1 MENNTFAFT
10 DPKSSGSSVQ
20 GSDASIKTIDY
31 SAWDY
36 QGQKFLLSQIAERNY
51 GEKYNNFVESDFG
64 IVLME
69 FMAGLGDQL
78 SYKLDMYLNEIF
90 LSSCMLPKSV
100 YRHAKNYGYEITPR
114 TSAVMDFSIALQ
126 STYGGDIF
134 IPAGHEITTNG
145 VDGSVIYICLYSKDS
160 EGNINYNDD
169 IVIPKDALSITNV
182 VGIEGKRQVK
192 TFNGLDKQ
200 GQRLVLPVN
209 NFVDS
214 QLSVKVDGAE
224 WKRTES
230 LYLHGTEP
238 VYQVSVDEKTNRY
251 YVTCGDG
258 INGLTFPA
266 GSLVDVSFKIGGGT
280 VGNISAGSTMI
291 NKTISANNGTGD
303 SIIVTI
309 TNTSAGHGGAEQ
321 ESVEQIKRNLPA
333 WIKRQERVITLD
345 DYTLAALKFYRSDVG
360 RVARARAYLRHA
372 GGAANIIDVYMLEFG
387 GGTSLVSPSES
398 LSKAFIESIEPYK
411 DCTHSVCV
419 KSGKVMNLDFS
430 ITITA
435 PQSLSSSKSV
445 IESDLRQAMDGYF
458 KLDNWNFG
466 VPVDS
471 ILIERYLS
479 TVPSLRDCTISVLMN
494 CDVDKSV
501 IYRSYDTKHFE
512 IVRIGTVAVSSKFVQ
527 TAGVGKVA
535 W

>member
-1 MENNTFAFT
+1 VENNTFAFT

-182 VGIEGKRQVK
+182 V
-192 TFNGLDKQ
+192 
-200 GQRLVLPVN
+200 
-209 NFVDS
+209 
-214 QLSVKVDGAE
+214 
-224 WKRTES
+224 
-230 LYLHGTEP
+230 
-238 VYQVSVDEKTNRY
+238 
-251 YVTCGDG
+251 
-258 INGLTFPA
+258 
-266 GSLVDVSFKIGGGT
+266 
-280 VGNISAGSTMI
+280 
-291 NKTISANNGTGD
+291 
-303 SIIVTI
+303 
-309 TNTSAGHGGAEQ
+309 
-321 ESVEQIKRNLPA
+321 
-333 WIKRQERVITLD
+333 
-345 DYTLAALKFYRSDVG
+345 
-360 RVARARAYLRHA
+360 
-372 GGAANIIDVYMLEFG
+372 
-387 GGTSLVSPSES
+387 
-398 LSKAFIESIEPYK
+398 
-411 DCTHSVCV
+411 
-419 KSGKVMNLDFS
+419 
-430 ITITA
+430 
-435 PQSLSSSKSV
+435 
-445 IESDLRQAMDGYF
+445 
-458 KLDNWNFG
+458 
-466 VPVDS
+466 
-471 ILIERYLS
+471 
-479 TVPSLRDCTISVLMN
+479 
-494 CDVDKSV
+494 
-501 IYRSYDTKHFE
+501 
-512 IVRIGTVAVSSKFVQ
+512 
-527 TAGVGKVA
+527 
-535 W
+535 